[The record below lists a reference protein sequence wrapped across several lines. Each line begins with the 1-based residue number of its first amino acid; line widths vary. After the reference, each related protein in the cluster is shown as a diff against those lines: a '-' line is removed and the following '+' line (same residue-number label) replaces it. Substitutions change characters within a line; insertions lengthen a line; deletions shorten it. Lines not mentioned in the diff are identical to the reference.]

1 MSGHFSPPEANF
13 YCTMVF
19 FLLAEVSFSFIS
31 YVGIATLCCLRYWGA
46 TPQRGPSPDCLSA
59 APTAQTTN
67 RQPPRWTMDRF
78 RSPRPWTRPGIGM
91 PHAIPF
97 PFSAPSRIFDR
108 ANEPPM
114 AANDWGTVPKHGQ
127 RGART
132 ARRTTDLDAL
142 PRSTRHVPSTRP
154 SNPHDARR
162 PDAFT
167 VAVHEAAEIPR
178 RWRTTAT
185 CASSSTSR

>member
-1 MSGHFSPPEANF
+1 
-13 YCTMVF
+13 MVF

-97 PFSAPSRIFDR
+97 PFSAPSCFFDR
-108 ANEPPM
+108 ANEPPTALRV
-114 AANDWGTVPKHGQ
+114 AADGCERRLGNCLH
-127 RGART
+127 
-132 ARRTTDLDAL
+132 ARRRPGSKRGQHYVQPT
-142 PRSTRHVPSTRP
+142 STRSRAPLATSRQP
-154 SNPHDARR
+154 DRR
-162 PDAFT
+162 L
-167 VAVHEAAEIPR
+167 
-178 RWRTTAT
+178 RTTRVALT
-185 CASSSTSR
+185 HSRSLSAN